1 MGGEVVDYIRGVV
14 RIRESEEKKEKK
26 KRTFFFF
33 FSLFLQHL
41 LY

>member
-33 FSLFLQHL
+33 SLFLQHL